1 MGPNLNP
8 NLLHSKRNHKQNKT
22 KTKTTLR
29 TRKIFSNNVTNKGL
43 ISKIYKQLMQLNINN
58 KTKQKT
64 IKMGRRLKQTFL
76 QEYIQMA
83 KKHWKNV
90 QHCWLIERCKTKLQQ
105 YITPVRMAII
115 QKSTNNKCWTGCGEK
130 GTPLHSW
137 WEHKLI

>member
-22 KTKTTLR
+22 KKTTLR
-29 TRKIFSNNVTNKGL
+29 MRKIFSNDVTKKGL

-76 QEYIQMA
+76 QEDIQ
-83 KKHWKNV
+83 WP
-90 QHCWLIERCKTKLQQ
+90 R
-105 YITPVRMAII
+105 
-115 QKSTNNKCWTGCGEK
+115 ST
-130 GTPLHSW
+130 
-137 WEHKLI
+137 